1 MYFFKGLNMH
11 DAAALLIALIFL
23 IVSFFVAL
31 IAPKGK
37 RKLLWLFVWFL
48 VFFADGFITSAIFH
62 YYGNLYGK
70 INVYEKPAIHAYY
83 AGEKKF
89 DRWFPEVNQ
98 LSSQYTKDIAF
109 TMLINGD
116 LDYIDYRVQAE
127 DSPNNG
133 KFFRVYVDND
143 TSSNCFMSV
152 DEELKKYLSDKK
164 IPYPEFKQL
173 YDEYHS
179 KPSEYKEIYYNAW
192 FDNEERKKSYPQ
204 QQRIVVDKIIKIV
217 QERYKSPNPINRNG
231 KVFTW
236 DDYQIEWVI
245 DRLQDVDKKMEYYK
259 QIYKDKCIA
268 RKEIN
273 EDDIASVELVVE
285 DSYHLLEQKSDI
297 KTIFDKIIGMGFNY
311 GGLIKDRNTGKILA
325 DNTYI
330 YESYHSWLIQGLTN
344 ALGPESGGS
353 FWMCNKNKTTSIEK
367 CNQKMIE
374 EFFRKDRK

>member
-1 MYFFKGLNMH
+1 MH

-31 IAPKGK
+31 ITPKGK
-37 RKLLWLFVWFL
+37 RKLLWLFAWFM
-48 VFFADGFITSAIFH
+48 VFFGDIVVLKAIMA
-62 YYGNLYGK
+62 YYDFKYAK
-70 INVYEKPAIHAYY
+70 ISVHEKPATRAYY

-98 LSSQYTKDIAF
+98 LSSQDYTKDIAF

-259 QIYKDKCIA
+259 QIYKDKCVA

-273 EDDIASVELVVE
+273 EDEIADIELV
-285 DSYHLLEQKSDI
+285 LEKENRMTNWRIEPAPNI
-297 KTIFDKIIGMGFNY
+297 KTFFDDLIGLSFNY
-311 GGLIKDRNTGKILA
+311 GGIIKDRKTGRILA
-325 DNTYI
+325 DNI
-330 YESYHSWLIQGLTN
+330 YENVRYQG
-344 ALGPESGGS
+344 ALGESFIKAFGS
-353 FWMCNKNKTTSIEK
+353 ESRGCGISCDSGREK
-367 CNQKMIE
+367 YLEVCNQKMIE
-374 EFFRKDRK
+374 EFFKGAGQ

>member
-1 MYFFKGLNMH
+1 MH

-374 EFFRKDRK
+374 EFFKGAGQ

>member
-1 MYFFKGLNMH
+1 MH
-11 DAAALLIALIFL
+11 DATALLIVLIFL
-23 IVSFFVAL
+23 VVSFFVAL

-37 RKLLWLFVWFL
+37 RKLLWLFVWFM

-70 INVYEKPAIHAYY
+70 ISVHEKPAIRAYY

-89 DRWFPEVNQ
+89 DLGFPKANQ
-98 LSSQYTKDIAF
+98 FSSQDYTKDIAF
-109 TMLINGD
+109 TMLISGD
-116 LDYIDYRVQAE
+116 LDYIDYRVQTE

-133 KFFRVYVDND
+133 KYFRVYVDSN
-143 TSSNCFMSV
+143 TSNKCFMSV

-179 KPSEYKEIYYNAW
+179 KPSEYKEIYYDAW

-273 EDDIASVELVVE
+273 EDEIASVELVVE
-285 DSYHLLEQKSDI
+285 DLYHLLGPKPDI
-297 KTIFDKIIGMGFNY
+297 KPNVLTDMLYIDFNY
-311 GGLIKDRNTGKILA
+311 AAVIKDRNTGKILA
-325 DNTYI
+325 DNVYMSVG
-330 YESYHSWLIQGLTN
+330 YQGIAGEIVRAYGGNPGNTDFCD
-344 ALGPESGGS
+344 SGR
-353 FWMCNKNKTTSIEK
+353 EK
-367 CNQKMIE
+367 YLDVCNQKMIV
-374 EFFRKDRK
+374 EFFKKDRK

>member
-1 MYFFKGLNMH
+1 MH
-11 DAAALLIALIFL
+11 DAAALPIALIFL

-31 IAPKGK
+31 ITPKGK
-37 RKLLWLFVWFL
+37 RKLLWLFAWFM

-70 INVYEKPAIHAYY
+70 INVYEKPTSRGYY

-109 TMLINGD
+109 TMLISGD

-143 TSSNCFMSV
+143 TSNNCFMSV
-152 DEELKKYLSDKK
+152 DEELKDYLSDKK

-273 EDDIASVELVVE
+273 EDDIASAELVIK
-285 DSYHLLEQKSDI
+285 YPYAIIEQKPDI
-297 KTIFDKIIGMGFNY
+297 KTMFDKVIGMGFNY

-330 YESYHSWLIQGLTN
+330 YEFYHSWLIQALTN
-344 ALGPESGGS
+344 ALGSESGGS
-353 FWMCNKNKTTSIEK
+353 FRLCNRNETTWIED

-374 EFFRKDRK
+374 KFFRKDRK

>member
-1 MYFFKGLNMH
+1 M
-11 DAAALLIALIFL
+11 
-23 IVSFFVAL
+23 
-31 IAPKGK
+31 
-37 RKLLWLFVWFL
+37 
-48 VFFADGFITSAIFH
+48 VFFGDIVVLKAIMA
-62 YYGNLYGK
+62 YYDFKYAK
-70 INVYEKPAIHAYY
+70 ISVHEKPATRAYY

-89 DRWFPEVNQ
+89 DGWFPEVNQ

-109 TMLINGD
+109 TMLISGD
-116 LDYIDYRVQAE
+116 LDYIDYRVQTE

-133 KFFRVYVDND
+133 KYFRVYVDND

-179 KPSEYKEIYYNAW
+179 KSSEYKEIYYNAW

-217 QERYKSPNPINRNG
+217 QERYKSPNPINMNG

-273 EDDIASVELVVE
+273 EDEIASVELVVE
-285 DSYHLLEQKSDI
+285 DLYHLLGPKPDI
-297 KTIFDKIIGMGFNY
+297 KPNVLTDMLYIDFNY
-311 GGLIKDRNTGKILA
+311 AAVIKDRNTGKILA
-325 DNTYI
+325 DNI
-330 YESYHSWLIQGLTN
+330 YERWIPGIAGEIVRAYGGNPGNTDFCD
-344 ALGPESGGS
+344 SGR
-353 FWMCNKNKTTSIEK
+353 EK
-367 CNQKMIE
+367 YLDVCNQKMIV
-374 EFFRKDRK
+374 EFFKKDRK

>member
-1 MYFFKGLNMH
+1 MH
-11 DAAALLIALIFL
+11 DAAALLIALVFL
-23 IVSFFVAL
+23 VVSFFVAL

-48 VFFADGFITSAIFH
+48 VFFGDIVVLKAIMA
-62 YYGNLYGK
+62 YYDFKYAK
-70 INVYEKPAIHAYY
+70 ISVHEKPAIHAYY

-109 TMLINGD
+109 TMLISGD

-133 KFFRVYVDND
+133 KFFRVYVDSN
-143 TSSNCFMSV
+143 TSNKCFMSV
-152 DEELKKYLSDKK
+152 DEETKKYLSDKK

-179 KPSEYKEIYYNAW
+179 KPSEYKEIYYDAW
-192 FDNEERKKSYPQ
+192 LDNEERKKSYPQ

-236 DDYQIEWVI
+236 DDYQIEWMI
-245 DRLQDVDKKMEYYK
+245 DKLQDVDKKMEYYK

-273 EDDIASVELVVE
+273 EDEIASVKLVVE
-285 DSYHLLEQKSDI
+285 DPYHLLGPKPNI
-297 KTIFDKIIGMGFNY
+297 KPNVLTYMLYIDFNY
-311 GGLIKDRNTGKILA
+311 AAVIKDRNTGKILA
-325 DNTYI
+325 DNVYM
-330 YESYHSWLIQGLTN
+330 SVGYHGIAGEIIRAYGGNPGNTDFCD
-344 ALGPESGGS
+344 SGR
-353 FWMCNKNKTTSIEK
+353 EK
-367 CNQKMIE
+367 YLDVCNQKD
-374 EFFRKDRK
+374 DRGIL